1 MYEPNERIKKIKSS
15 DDKFKEFSYLIKS
28 CKKCSGRG
36 YEFSIVK
43 DEKGLVIP
51 NKSTVATECECLKK
65 TYLYALY
72 KEAHI
77 PNEYWDLKLSSFFQK
92 NKEHKEI
99 LEMMQKIHGDIT
111 SFCQSGLGM
120 LFYGGPG
127 TGKSLLGIE
136 TLKKSLR
143 NNRTGYY
150 EWFPTIIE
158 AFRKKGFSSDPEKE
172 RYIKMFDTMDVLVI
186 DEIGKERPDMNNFSK
201 EDIKTFLEIDILKRR
216 SNKTTIL
223 ISNIESLE
231 DFKNQYGV
239 YVYSVITQNFKTINL
254 IGTDFRNK
262 GAVNQ
267 FFGSLEKEQS
277 NG

>member
-1 MYEPNERIKKIKSS
+1 
-15 DDKFKEFSYLIKS
+15 
-28 CKKCSGRG
+28 
-36 YEFSIVK
+36 
-43 DEKGLVIP
+43 
-51 NKSTVATECECLKK
+51 
-65 TYLYALY
+65 
-72 KEAHI
+72 
-77 PNEYWDLKLSSFFQK
+77 
-92 NKEHKEI
+92 
-99 LEMMQKIHGDIT
+99 
-111 SFCQSGLGM
+111 
-120 LFYGGPG
+120 
-127 TGKSLLGIE
+127 
-136 TLKKSLR
+136 
-143 NNRTGYY
+143 
-150 EWFPTIIE
+150 
-158 AFRKKGFSSDPEKE
+158 
-172 RYIKMFDTMDVLVI
+172 
-186 DEIGKERPDMNNFSK
+186 MNNFSK